1 MDSGNG
7 DARSGSN
14 DGSPLKLDGPAAQ
27 DAPAMEVGPPPA
39 GNPAVYVGTGFT
51 GSQIKVFQL
60 DIQSGALAAK
70 TPATSAAAP
79 TYLAFHPTRRYVYAL
94 SEADPGRIVAFAADG
109 AGLLTRINDA
119 ASGGNGPAHL
129 SVHGSGK
136 WLLVANYN
144 SGHVAVLPIQPNGGV
159 GAPVDVQ
166 HPANEQVHHIVSDPM
181 GTFVFV
187 CATGPDRIFQYRLD
201 EATGKLTPNTPAFV
215 SGGGQSPRHMAFHP
229 NGASAYVVGE
239 SGGSVTA
246 FDYDGATGRLS
257 NPMVTRVGNDGSH
270 IAVHPSGKFVYV
282 ASRGA
287 SSLVVFAVE
296 AGGRLRQI
304 EQVQNGL
311 AGPWDFAIEPT
322 GKFIL
327 VANDGNSS
335 VRVFR
340 VNEQTGMLTPAGT
353 PLSSPTPH
361 FVGVMYPPQ

>member
-1 MDSGNG
+1 MDSGS
-7 DARSGSN
+7 DTRSGSN
-14 DGSPLKLDGPAAQ
+14 DAQPKDGAQ
-27 DAPAMEVGPPPA
+27 DAPAVDGAPPPA

-51 GSQIKVFQL
+51 GNQIKVYQL
-60 DIQSGALAAK
+60 DLQSGALAAK
-70 TPATSAAAP
+70 TPAMSATAP
-79 TYLAFHPTRRYVYAL
+79 TYLAFHPSRRYIYAL
-94 SEADPGRIVAFAADG
+94 SEADPGRIVAFSADG

-119 ASGGNGPAHL
+119 ASGGDGPAHI
-129 SVHGSGK
+129 SVHKSGK

-144 SGHVAVLPIQPNGGV
+144 SGHVAVLPIQANGGV

-166 HPANEQVHHIVSDPM
+166 RPANEQVHNIINDPA

-187 CATGPDRIFQYRLD
+187 CATGPDRIFQYRID

-229 NGASAYVVGE
+229 DGTSAYVVGE

-246 FDYDGATGRLS
+246 FAYDAAKGLLS
-257 NPMVTRVGNDGSH
+257 NPMVTKIGNDGSH
-270 IAVHPSGKFVYV
+270 VAVHPNGRFVYV

-287 SSLVVFAVE
+287 STLVSFAVE
-296 AGGRLRQI
+296 AGGRLRQL

-311 AGPWDFAIEPT
+311 GGPWDFAIEPT
-322 GKFIL
+322 GKFLL

-340 VNEQTGMLTPAGT
+340 VNEQTGALTPAGT
-353 PLSSPTPH
+353 PLTSPTPH
-361 FVGVMYPPQ
+361 FVGVMYPP